1 MSEFDDRVRDSE
13 VLSNL
18 RQAVEI
24 LAQLQSNKWAHQ
36 RVIHLIDRLQVVA
49 RNVLDR
55 LTLANRWLVTEQMLS
70 DLQEPSQQ
78 IISSIHDIANMPLSD
93 EPDYGSIIQ
102 YCDDL
107 LARASALPVV
117 TIRTTPEVLQR
128 AAEQFDREVT
138 SSTANL
144 TEKMDAIRSQLTDAD
159 RQVQESSDN
168 FQRFVAESEAT
179 MNQRVADAESHT
191 NQSLSEIQR
200 MADALLQDARDAGQR
215 VNQELTNIHDTFRKS
230 EDQRAED
237 FLTSQAQQ
245 EESQTRRDEEYQGWF
260 DTNKAAIVSLQE
272 QARSMLEEVAGA
284 SSAVHYSRLREEQN
298 AAANLWRRVGVGA
311 LSFSILI
318 AIGVFV
324 YYTVTSADIDL
335 SAATIIGRYSIVF
348 SSLILATYA
357 LKQSGH
363 HRRRE
368 QDLSRVANELMLLWP
383 FVNRLPETER
393 IRILEKITPEY
404 FRGGLTPQDAGDK
417 IGPLDQ
423 AADLMRRRNR
433 TQRDE

>member
-13 VLSNL
+13 VISNL
-18 RQAVEI
+18 RQAVDLLPE
-24 LAQLQSNKWAHQ
+24 LKSRQWEHQ
-36 RVIHLIDRLQVVA
+36 RAIDLIDRLEVVT

-55 LTLANRWLVTEQMLS
+55 LTLANRWLVTEQVLS
-70 DLQEPSQQ
+70 NLQRPSQR
-78 IISSIHDIANMPLSD
+78 IVSSVSDMATMPLSD
-93 EPDYGSIIQ
+93 EPDYASIIQ
-102 YCDDL
+102 YSDTL
-107 LARASALPVV
+107 LADASTLPVI
-117 TIRTTPEVLQR
+117 TIRTSPEVLQR
-128 AAEQFDREVT
+128 AAKQFDREVT
-138 SSTANL
+138 SSTAEL
-144 TEKMDAIRSQLTDAD
+144 TEEMGSIHSQLTSVH
-159 RQVQESSDN
+159 REVQESSDN
-168 FQRFVAESEAT
+168 FQRLVVDSEAAIK
-179 MNQRVADAESHT
+179 QRVDQAEHHT
-191 NQSLSEIQR
+191 NQSLSSAQGTVES
-200 MADALLQDARDAGQR
+200 LLQEARDTGQR
-215 VNQELTNIHDTFRKS
+215 VNQELTNIHQNFRES
-230 EDQRAED
+230 EDQRAEE
-237 FLTSQAQQ
+237 FLASQTQR
-245 EESQTRRDEEYQGWF
+245 EESQTHRDEEYQEWS
-260 DTNKAAIVSLQE
+260 DTNKASIEDLQE

-298 AAANLWRRVGVGA
+298 SAANLWRRVGVSA
-311 LSFSILI
+311 LGLSILI
-318 AIGVFV
+318 AISVFV

-383 FVNRLPETER
+383 FINRLPETER

>member
-24 LAQLQSNKWAHQ
+24 LAQLQSNKWEHQ
-36 RVIHLIDRLQVVA
+36 RVIHLIDRLQVVG

-117 TIRTTPEVLQR
+117 TIRTTPEVLQK

-138 SSTANL
+138 SSTAEL
-144 TEKMDAIRSQLTDAD
+144 TEKMEAIRSQLTDAD
-159 RQVQESSDN
+159 RQAQESSDN
-168 FQRFVAESEAT
+168 FQRLVADSEAT

-191 NQSLSEIQR
+191 NQSLSEIHS
-200 MADALLQDARDAGQR
+200 MAEALLQEARDAGQR
-215 VNQELTNIHDTFRKS
+215 VNHELTNIHDIFRKS
-230 EDQRAED
+230 EDQRAEE
-237 FLTSQAQQ
+237 FLAFQARR
-245 EESQTRRDEEYQGWF
+245 EESQTRRDEEYQEWLGA
-260 DTNKAAIVSLQE
+260 NKASIEDLQE

-311 LSFSILI
+311 LGLSILI
-318 AIGVFV
+318 AISVVV

-417 IGPLDQ
+417 VGLLDQ
-423 AADLMRRRNR
+423 GSDLLRRRNR
-433 TQRDE
+433 GQRDE

>member
-24 LAQLQSNKWAHQ
+24 LAQLQSNKWEHQ

-117 TIRTTPEVLQR
+117 TIRTTPEVLQK

-138 SSTANL
+138 SSTAEL

-159 RQVQESSDN
+159 RQAQESSDN
-168 FQRFVAESEAT
+168 FQRLVADSEAT

-191 NQSLSEIQR
+191 NQSLSQIHS
-200 MADALLQDARDAGQR
+200 MAEALLQEARDAGQR
-215 VNQELTNIHDTFRKS
+215 VNHELTNIHDIFRKS
-230 EDQRAED
+230 EDQRAEE
-237 FLTSQAQQ
+237 FLAFQARR
-245 EESQTRRDEEYQGWF
+245 EESQTRRDEEYQEWLGA
-260 DTNKAAIVSLQE
+260 NKNEIADLQE
-272 QARSMLEEVAGA
+272 QARTMLEEVAGA
-284 SSAVHYSRLREEQN
+284 SSAEHYSKLREEQN

-311 LSFSILI
+311 LSLSIAI

-324 YYTVTSADIDL
+324 FYTATSADIDL
-335 SAATIIGRYSIVF
+335 SATAIIGRYSIVF

-383 FVNRLPETER
+383 FINRLPETER
-393 IRILEKITPEY
+393 IGILEKITPEY

-417 IGPLDQ
+417 VGLLDQ
-423 AADLMRRRNR
+423 GSDLLRRRNR
-433 TQRDE
+433 GQRDE